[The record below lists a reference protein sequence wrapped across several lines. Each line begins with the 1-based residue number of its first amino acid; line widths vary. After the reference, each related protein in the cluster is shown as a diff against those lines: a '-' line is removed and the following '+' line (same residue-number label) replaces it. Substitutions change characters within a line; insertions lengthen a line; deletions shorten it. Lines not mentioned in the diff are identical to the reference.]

1 MLDSGAYNR
10 VNSSVVH
17 NIEDKMIFLANKV
30 LFIHNP
36 KCAGSSIKTLLRKK
50 YKDDKPLLTEW
61 HYNYNQILEKNPFT
75 AKNFFKFAFI
85 RNPFDRFVSAYYY
98 NMSKVSDRADYHWN
112 SYPKSYPILEEYI
125 NKDIN
130 DFIGSENF
138 EKVLWPTFPVH
149 FNKQIFFINDKRNFD
164 VIGKYERLEEDLMK
178 VGLKGVAKEN
188 QSSHGKYQ
196 DILSDDSMK
205 KIEEMYDKD
214 FKLYEE
220 VK

>member
-1 MLDSGAYNR
+1 MLDDSAYSR
-10 VNSSVVH
+10 IVNSVVYI
-17 NIEDKMIFLANKV
+17 IEDKMIFLANKV

-36 KCAGSSIKTLLRKK
+36 KCAGSSIKTALNKK

-61 HYNYNQILEKNPFT
+61 HYNYNQILKKSPI
-75 AKNFFKFAFI
+75 AARNFFKFVFI

-98 NMSKVSDRADYHWN
+98 NMSKVADRGDYHWN
-112 SYPKSYPILEEYI
+112 SYSKSYPILEEYLD
-125 NKDIN
+125 KDIN

-149 FNKQIFFINDKRNFD
+149 FNKQIFFINDKKNFD
-164 VIGKYERLEEDLMK
+164 VIGKYERLEKDLIR

-196 DILSDDSMK
+196 DILSYDSMR